1 MEDDLVDACKPGDRV
16 SLVGVYK
23 AVPPR
28 ATGAISGVFRSVLVA
43 CAARQ
48 LVRDSGAAASPAVA
62 LPRAGLCQSCRRGRK
77 RGAHCMLVG
86 REGRAF
92 CRG

>member
-1 MEDDLVDACKPGDRV
+1 VEDDLVDACKPGDRV

-48 LVRDSGAAASPAVA
+48 LVRDSGAAASPAA
-62 LPRAGLCQSCRRGRK
+62 LPHAGPCQSCRRGRK
-77 RGAHCMLVG
+77 RGALCTLVG
-86 REGRAF
+86 REGRAS